1 MFHFYKI
8 AVPFLQNLYI
18 CNFILKM
25 QYIYLATVFA
35 GALVCLLAAL
45 LLFVRRKA
53 GERSRVILSV
63 IVLFS
68 VFNYIT
74 RFISICCGENPE
86 VVVSAKMLLIAYFMV
101 ISYVMYPIEV
111 IYPGWLN
118 LRKIFWLYASWLVL
132 TLIYVVTGLAG
143 VEFATY
149 NSILEMLPSFGHFD
163 VWFRLLIYLLIF
175 SPILSIF
182 FISRSQLYINSDR
195 VWIKKY
201 LIAFFL
207 NIIAYMIVL
216 MFKHPLLDILYY
228 YVSVGCSLYIVYM
241 ELFDRLIVSN
251 KETAKSLPIEKIVID
266 NKNAVLIDRLNIYL
280 NNSKAWRD
288 PDLTLNALASELFTN
303 RTTLSNTLRESGYEN
318 YTHYINRLRI
328 EDFIDQIQ
336 NGSWDNYKDA
346 FFFVGFRSRG
356 TALRNFRMFT
366 GKTPSEYFAKDI

>member
-1 MFHFYKI
+1 
-8 AVPFLQNLYI
+8 
-18 CNFILKM
+18 M

-132 TLIYVVTGLAG
+132 TLIYVVTSLAG

-366 GKTPSEYFAKDI
+366 GKTPSEYFSKDI